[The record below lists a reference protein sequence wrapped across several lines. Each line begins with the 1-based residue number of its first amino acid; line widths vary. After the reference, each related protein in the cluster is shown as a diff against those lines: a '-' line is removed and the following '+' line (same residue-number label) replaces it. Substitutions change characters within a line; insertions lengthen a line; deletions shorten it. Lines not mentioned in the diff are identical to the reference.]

1 MIDLFDPRTYAGVR
15 RPLLEAETLPP
26 ECYTSPQFYAREV
39 SEIFM
44 KCWNLIG
51 RVDYLEKPGDYFTVT
66 LVGISIIIMLGD
78 DGKIRAFVNS
88 CRHRGAKLLDGQ
100 GNCNAIRCPYHSWLY
115 STTGALRGP
124 NGMQQTQN
132 FATSQYGLIEVR
144 LETWCGFL
152 FVNFDPAAESLV
164 SYLGGLDRFTESY
177 DFGTMV
183 TVKRRDFTVHTN
195 WKSYVENSMENFHL
209 PTVHQKT
216 IGRIKAEWNP
226 IDGAPGNYVILQTIT
241 TASRATLGNDAAFGP
256 IATLRGPALQGAQY
270 ILIYPCT
277 VIGADLDCM
286 WFKQMAPDGPGVVR
300 YSAGFCF
307 PKATVERPDFAEIV
321 PNYHKRFDLVISED
335 NGAAEIQLQG
345 LSNPLSRPGRFSNLE
360 PLVHTIDNWVLD
372 RVLGPVSVEQRTA
385 AE

>member
-124 NGMQQTQN
+124 NGM
-132 FATSQYGLIEVR
+132 
-144 LETWCGFL
+144 
-152 FVNFDPAAESLV
+152 P
-164 SYLGGLDRFTESY
+164 
-177 DFGTMV
+177 
-183 TVKRRDFTVHTN
+183 
-195 WKSYVENSMENFHL
+195 
-209 PTVHQKT
+209 
-216 IGRIKAEWNP
+216 
-226 IDGAPGNYVILQTIT
+226 
-241 TASRATLGNDAAFGP
+241 
-256 IATLRGPALQGAQY
+256 
-270 ILIYPCT
+270 
-277 VIGADLDCM
+277 
-286 WFKQMAPDGPGVVR
+286 
-300 YSAGFCF
+300 
-307 PKATVERPDFAEIV
+307 
-321 PNYHKRFDLVISED
+321 
-335 NGAAEIQLQG
+335 
-345 LSNPLSRPGRFSNLE
+345 
-360 PLVHTIDNWVLD
+360 
-372 RVLGPVSVEQRTA
+372 
-385 AE
+385 